1 MSSKQINSGNRVP
14 GQRRHIIGR
23 LMGYIKREY
32 KVRFMLVILCILVSA
47 IANVAGSLFLGSLI
61 DDYITPLLSAADP
74 DFSGLVRALVMM
86 GCLFLVG
93 ALCAYAYNR
102 NMIVV
107 SQGVQKT
114 IRDDLFSHMQT
125 LPIKY
130 FDTHA
135 HGDVMSVYSNDV
147 DTLRQMLS
155 QSIPQVINSAMM
167 ILVTFVSMLATNL
180 LLTGVVILCIIV
192 MLLVTKFL
200 AGRSGRY
207 FVQQQVKLGDLNGY
221 IEEMINGQKVVK
233 VFCHEQES
241 QEGFD
246 AVNDDMFHSADKA
259 HTYASILMPIMV
271 NIGNVQYVI
280 VAMVGGALALSGVD
294 TTITLGVI
302 ASFLQLSKS
311 FSNPI
316 NQISQQFNS
325 IIMALAGAERIFAL
339 MDEPSEEDHG
349 TVTLVNVA
357 YDKEGHQLEESE
369 KRTNLWAWKVPH
381 STDMVMVPVRKEEDG
396 SYTELKAPEAGRDE
410 AWAWKYQEDGKTFYR
425 PILGPVRNAEGED
438 YYLIKLSGDVRFDH
452 VDFAYEEGKT
462 ILHDITL
469 FAKPGQKLAFV
480 GATGAGKTTITNLI
494 NRFYDIADGKIRYDG
509 ISINNIRKPDLRRS
523 LGIVLQDTNL
533 FTGTVRENIRY
544 GNLDA
549 TDEEVEAAAAL
560 ANADDFIRRL
570 PQGYDTMLTGNG
582 ANLSQGQRQLLAIA
596 RAAVADPP
604 VMILDE
610 ATSSIDTRTEAIVQQ
625 GMDSLMYGRTVF
637 VIAHRLS
644 TVRNSNAIMVLDHG
658 RIVERGDHED
668 LIRQHGLYYQ
678 LYTGAFELE

>member
-1 MSSKQINSGNRVP
+1 MNKMPKKKSHTV
-14 GQRRHIIGR
+14 RRLLSYVGR
-23 LMGYIKREY
+23 GYLI
-32 KVRFMLVILCILVSA
+32 RFFLVLVCILVSA
-47 IANVAGSLFLGSLI
+47 VASVASSLFLKDLI
-61 DDYITPLLSAADP
+61 DVYIMPLLAMDNP
-74 DFSGLVRALVMM
+74 VFTGLLHALLTMA
-86 GCLFLVG
+86 CLYVVG
-93 ALCAYAYNR
+93 ALCALAYNR
-102 NMIVV
+102 LMVTI
-107 SQGVQKT
+107 SQGVQKK
-114 IRDDLFSHMQT
+114 IRDDLFGHMQT
-125 LPIKY
+125 LPIRY

-135 HGDVMSVYSNDV
+135 HGDVMSVYTNDV

-155 QSIPQVINSAMM
+155 QSIPQVINSLMM
-167 ILVTFVSMLATNL
+167 IVVTFVSMVVLNL
-180 LLTGVVILCIIV
+180 TLTGVVIVCIV
-192 MLLVTKFL
+192 CMLLVTRFL

-207 FVQQQVKLGDLNGY
+207 FVRQQVKLGDLNGY

-233 VFCHEQES
+233 VFCHEEEA

-246 AVNDDMFHSADKA
+246 RVNDALFESAYKA
-259 HTYASILMPIMV
+259 NKYANILMPILI
-271 NIGNVQYVI
+271 NIGNIQYVVI
-280 VAMVGGALALSGVD
+280 AMVGGALALNGLGGG
-294 TTITLGVI
+294 ITLGVI

-311 FSNPI
+311 LTNPI
-316 NQISQQFNS
+316 SQISQQLNS
-325 IIMALAGAERIFAL
+325 VVMALAGAQRIFDL

-349 TVTLVNVA
+349 TVTLVNVSYNKDGA
-357 YDKEGHQLEESE
+357 LQENSE
-369 KRTNLWAWKVPH
+369 RTNLWAWKVPQ
-381 STDMVMVPVRKEEDG
+381 EDG
-396 SYTELKAPEAGRDE
+396 SFAYT
-410 AWAWKYQEDGKTFYR
+410 
-425 PILGPVRNAEGED
+425 
-438 YYLIKLSGDVRFDH
+438 KLAGDVRFDD

-462 ILHDITL
+462 ILHDISL

-494 NRFYDIADGKIRYDG
+494 NRFYDIADGKIHYDG
-509 ISINNIRKPDLRRS
+509 ISINDIHKPDLRRS

-544 GNLDA
+544 GNLSA
-549 TDEEVEAAAAL
+549 TDEEVEAAAVL

-582 ANLSQGQRQLLAIA
+582 ANLSQGQRQLIAIA

-610 ATSSIDTRTEAIVQQ
+610 ATSSIDTRTEAIVQR
-625 GMDSLMYGRTVF
+625 GMDSLMTGRTVF

-644 TVRNSNAIMVLDHG
+644 TVRNSDAIMVLDHG